1 MLEDINIKYWELAHS
16 RESLG
21 YHKTNDYSARCD
33 VCGDSSKNKNAK
45 RLQLYRKNSY
55 DNDSIK
61 CFNCDYSGSMW
72 NYLKEHHPS
81 LFNSYKQELMS
92 DKLFNLQHKPS
103 VLVEQVQ
110 IVPKVNT
117 LQTFSKPPELISIRD
132 SIEGL
137 EYLTKRGFP
146 LVEAYYA
153 NGHISGLEKDI
164 TLNRYIVIPLK
175 ENDKWYGFYSR
186 NIDKKI
192 FYTYIPES
200 NSGYKVWNWFNIS
213 KLDTVYIFEAI
224 FNALS
229 SGLNNVIAVLGSDLD
244 EARLKELKNPVF
256 CFDNDTTGREK
267 AKKYAGKGHQVCVL
281 PKEYTDDYND
291 MLKKGVKP
299 NDIAKLI
306 KSNVVSGLKAQIM
319 LKVG

>member
-1 MLEDINIKYWELAHS
+1 MLEDINVKYWELAHN

-33 VCGDSSKNKNAK
+33 VCGDSNKNKNAK
-45 RLQLYRKNSY
+45 RLHLYRKNSY
-55 DNDSIK
+55 DHDSIK

-72 NYLKEHHPS
+72 NYLKDHHPS
-81 LFNSYKQELMS
+81 LFNSYKQEMMS
-92 DKLFNLQHKPS
+92 GKLLNLQPKINNTVP
-103 VLVEQVQ
+103 LVTR
-110 IVPKVNT
+110 VNT
-117 LQTFSKPPELISIRD
+117 LQTFTKPNELIDIKESV
-132 SIEGL
+132 EGL
-137 EYLTKRGFP
+137 EYITKRGFP
-146 LVEAYYA
+146 LIEAYYA
-153 NGHISGLEKDI
+153 DGYISGLEKDI
-164 TLNRYIVIPLK
+164 TLNRYVVIPLK

-186 NIDKKI
+186 SIDKKI
-192 FYTYIPES
+192 FYTYIPEV
-200 NSGYKVWNWFNIS
+200 NSGYKVWNWFNVS

-267 AKKYAGKGHQVCVL
+267 AKKYASKGHQVCVL
-281 PKEYTDDYND
+281 PKEYSDDYND
-291 MLKKGVKP
+291 MLKKGVQSS
-299 NDIAKLI
+299 DIANLI
-306 KSNVVSGLKAQIM
+306 KNNVVSGLKAQIM